1 MMDGKRSYLV
11 ITFETTVRTIL
22 RKDEEIKVGRLRRV
36 AVQWGRTDPFLARR
50 LNSTR
55 YFSSRNLGGPFLVLS
70 SDTRAMS
77 RFSDVVWYDLSGT
90 PSGVGHTYY
99 SGGVDL
105 HSMFILRSP
114 EACAISP
121 VPFF

>member
-50 LNSTR
+50 LNLTIQHPKTTR
-55 YFSSRNLGGPFLVLS
+55 R
-70 SDTRAMS
+70 
-77 RFSDVVWYDLSGT
+77 
-90 PSGVGHTYY
+90 
-99 SGGVDL
+99 
-105 HSMFILRSP
+105 HSI
-114 EACAISP
+114 
-121 VPFF
+121 